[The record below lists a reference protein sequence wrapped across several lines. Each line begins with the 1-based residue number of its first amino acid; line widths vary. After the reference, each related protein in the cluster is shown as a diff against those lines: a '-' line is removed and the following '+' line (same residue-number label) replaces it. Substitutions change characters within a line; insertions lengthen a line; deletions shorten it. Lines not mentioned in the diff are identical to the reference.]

1 VVHLYSA
8 DRAEPLAKKLAD
20 VLIDDP
26 GDPMEP
32 EWLAVPT
39 EGMRRWV
46 TLELA
51 RYLGASSAA
60 TGDGV
65 AANFVRARP
74 GTLRQALLDSGGD
87 ADADPWFVNRMVWPL
102 LALFDRLAEDGRLP
116 EFTELTTGGSR
127 FTRVRSVADL
137 FDRYHVHRPGMI
149 RSWSAGE
156 LVDGSLRPLSE
167 HARWQALLWRQL
179 RDAIGTPSPPERM
192 HAIVRDLRAGSL
204 ELDLPERLLFF
215 GFTTLPGQDFLQLL
229 DAVGGDRAV
238 HLFLLEPHR
247 FAPDEV
253 RRIRSHVPVADRSLR
268 ASDTSGVLARHPLLR
283 TWGRAARETA
293 VLLTESAVAPV
304 DGQVPDGS
312 GAPRSTLLGRL
323 QEDIRANRPPSPSDV
338 DDADRSVQFHAC
350 FGPMREV
357 EVARD
362 AILHLLGRPGADL
375 EEEDILV
382 VCPGLEEFAPL
393 IEAAFGPPAS
403 TVDVGGLG
411 SEVPRLR
418 YRIADRSMRTA
429 NPVLGATSALLAL
442 VSGRFEFSE
451 VVDFI
456 SLGPVRE
463 RFGLDDEDLGTLIGW
478 AAGTN
483 VRWGLDT
490 GHRMRF
496 GIPREVAANTW
507 QSAVDRLLLGSA
519 TSDGGLDLAVGG
531 IAPYGVDGGDTE
543 LLGTFAGIVT
553 RLASLTAWRG
563 DDAPGAGPTLAA
575 WIDVL
580 RSTCLDLL
588 QPPDHA
594 SWQLEALERIF
605 DGLLDEAGPAADD
618 PACGLDLLDV
628 RRLVDARL
636 DGEPG
641 RPDFFRG
648 GVTVTSMTP
657 LRWVPYRVVCILGLD
672 QEFVGSPTPDAAD
685 LMAAS
690 PHLGDLDARAEAR
703 ESLLEAVLSTGEH
716 LVVVRDG
723 RDVRTNHVV
732 PRVVSAAE
740 LFDSVLAL
748 APEGEQRARLSRRL
762 EVVHPRHPFD
772 ERCLT
777 VEGLGIGEVWS
788 FDPADRRGAERR
800 RTRPLERAP
809 FLTHGIDVAPQDVV
823 DLDDLRTFLA
833 DPVSWFLRRSLGVS
847 LPRAADEVESTLP
860 VDPNGLELHA
870 LGEALLDAR
879 AAGVDDGAWRAV
891 ERAKGALP
899 PGVLEDRVMDALLG
913 EITAMEQVAA
923 DRGYLPGTPTPFEID
938 VALADG
944 TRVVGT
950 IPLQLSGG
958 SEGPARIRFA
968 RPKAT
973 HRLEAWLDLVALVAH
988 DPRVPWRSLVVTRAA
1003 GKSSRPAPVDLVP
1016 VPAAEG
1022 TADPAG
1028 ELRGRAVRA
1037 LGVAV
1042 DLYRRGA
1049 TEPLPL
1055 FAGYSPA
1062 QHANGAGDSAW
1073 QTHDG
1078 RGDATRPAVRLVF
1091 GDIDVD
1097 DLESVAPRPGDPVLD
1112 GGSPVGGRAGL
1123 YAGYL
1128 WGTVAATAEDAP

>member
-1 VVHLYSA
+1 
-8 DRAEPLAKKLAD
+8 
-20 VLIDDP
+20 
-26 GDPMEP
+26 
-32 EWLAVPT
+32 
-39 EGMRRWV
+39 
-46 TLELA
+46 
-51 RYLGASSAA
+51 
-60 TGDGV
+60 V

-74 GTLRQALLDSGGD
+74 GTLRSKVLEAGRDD
-87 ADADPWFVNRMVWPL
+87 EPDPWVVERMVWPL
-102 LALFDRLAEDGRLP
+102 LALFERLAGDTGLP

-149 RSWSAGE
+149 ESWFADE
-156 LVDGSLRPLSE
+156 LVDGSMYPLSE

-192 HAIVRDLRAGSL
+192 RGLLRDLRKGSL

-215 GFTTLPGQDFLQLL
+215 GFTTLPGQDFLHLV
-229 DAVGGDRAV
+229 DAMGSNRTV

-247 FAPDEV
+247 FAPEEV
-253 RRIRSHVPVADRSLR
+253 RRIRSTVPVAERSLR
-268 ASDTSGVLARHPLLR
+268 ASDTSGTLARQPLLR
-283 TWGRAARETA
+283 TWGRTTRETA
-293 VLLTESAVAPV
+293 VLLTESEDPPVAE
-304 DGQVPDGS
+304 QVPNGPA
-312 GAPRSTLLGRL
+312 APCSTLLGRL
-323 QEDIRANRPPSPSDV
+323 QEDIRANRPPTPSDV

-362 AILHLLGRPGADL
+362 AILHLLSRPGADL
-375 EEEDILV
+375 EEEDILI
-382 VCPGLEEFAPL
+382 VCPGLEQFAPL

-403 TVDVGGLG
+403 TVDAGGLG

-451 VVDFI
+451 VLDFI

-463 RFGLDDEDLGTLIGW
+463 RFGLDDEDLGTLMGW
-478 AAGTN
+478 ATGTN

-490 GHRMRF
+490 GHRCRF

-507 QSAVDRLLLGSA
+507 QSALDRLLLGSA
-519 TSDGGLDLAVGG
+519 TSDGGLDLAMGG

-543 LLGTFAGIVT
+543 VLGTFADIVS

-563 DDAPGAGPTLAA
+563 DEAASTRPTLAA

-588 QPPDHA
+588 QPPNHA
-594 SWQLEALERIF
+594 SWQLEALDRVF
-605 DGLLDEAGPAADD
+605 DGLLDEAGPSADD

-672 QEFVGSPTPDAAD
+672 QEFVGSPAPDAAD
-685 LMAAS
+685 LMAAA
-690 PHLGDLDARAEAR
+690 PQLGDPDTRAEAR
-703 ESLLEAVLSTGEH
+703 ESLLEAVLAAGEH

-723 RDVRTNHVV
+723 RDVRSNHVV

-748 APEGEQRARLSRRL
+748 APDGEQRARLGQRL
-762 EVVHPRHPFD
+762 EVVHPRHSFD

-800 RTRPLERAP
+800 RSRPLGRAP
-809 FLTHGIDVAPQDVV
+809 FLAHGIDVTRQDVV
-823 DLDDLRTFLA
+823 DLDDLRTFLV
-833 DPVSWFLRRSLGVS
+833 DPVSWFLHRSLGAS
-847 LPRAADEVESTLP
+847 LPRAADEVQSALP
-860 VDPNGLELHA
+860 VAPTGLEMYA
-870 LGEALLDAR
+870 LGEALLGAR
-879 AAGVDDGAWRAV
+879 AAGVDDEAWRAV

-899 PGVLEDRVMDALLG
+899 PGVLEDRVMDELVG
-913 EITAMEQVAA
+913 EIAAMEQVAA
-923 DRGYLPGTPTPFEID
+923 DRGYLPGTPTPIEID
-938 VALADG
+938 VALPDG
-944 TRVVGT
+944 THVVGT
-950 IPLQLSGG
+950 IPLRLSGG
-958 SEGPARIRFA
+958 SEGPARIRFT

-973 HRLEAWLDLVALVAH
+973 HRLEAWLDLMALVLH
-988 DPRVPWRSLVVTRAA
+988 DPEVPWRSLIVTRAKEKRA
-1003 GKSSRPAPVDLVP
+1003 SPEPVDLVP
-1016 VPAAEG
+1016 VPAPEG
-1022 TADPAG
+1022 TADPAAA
-1028 ELRGRAVRA
+1028 LRGRAMRA

-1049 TEPLPL
+1049 AEPLPL

-1062 QHANGAGDSAW
+1062 QHANGAGDGAW
-1073 QTHDG
+1073 QTFDG

-1097 DLESVAPRPGDPVLD
+1097 DLESVAARPGDPVPD
-1112 GGSPVGGRAGL
+1112 DGSPVGGRAGL
-1123 YAGYL
+1123 YAEYL
-1128 WGTVAATAEDAP
+1128 WGTVAATSEDAS